1 MKIIIVGGDGFVGW
15 PLALRLSLNHEVLI
29 LDNLS
34 RRQIDEDLQS
44 NSLIKIADIS
54 QRISTWK
61 FVSGNAIQF
70 EKIDVSKE
78 FDRLCEIVKTFNP
91 QTIIHLGEQRSAP
104 YSMKNST
111 TKRYTVSNNLNGTHN
126 LLCAIVDINKDIHFI
141 HLGTMGVYGY
151 GSIPD
156 TIIPEGY
163 LNVTMKNKFNE
174 ERNVD
179 ILHPAYP
186 GSIYHMTKT
195 QDAIFFQFFAKNY
208 SLKITDLHQGII
220 WGSQTKETL
229 KHVDLYNRFD
239 YDSDYG
245 TVLNRFIM
253 QAINNTPLTIYGSG
267 KQTRAFI
274 HIENSMDCIE
284 LALKNPPSKGDKVKI
299 FNQMTETHTLIDLA
313 NLILEVAP
321 NAAIQYIEN
330 PRKELVENSLE
341 VKNQSFL
348 DLGLNTMYLTKYSIM
363 EIYEFIRQNKDSV
376 NNSTI
381 LPMSFW

>member
-1 MKIIIVGGDGFVGW
+1 LCKII
-15 PLALRLSLNHEVLI
+15 
-29 LDNLS
+29 
-34 RRQIDEDLQS
+34 
-44 NSLIKIADIS
+44 
-54 QRISTWK
+54 
-61 FVSGNAIQF
+61 
-70 EKIDVSKE
+70 
-78 FDRLCEIVKTFNP
+78 KTFNP

-126 LLCAIVDINKDIHFI
+126 ILCAIVDINKDIHFI

-195 QDAIFFQFFAKNY
+195 QDAMFFQFFAKNY
-208 SLKITDLHQGII
+208 ALKITDLHQGII

-229 KHVDLYNRFD
+229 KHSDLYNRFD

-253 QAINNTPLTIYGSG
+253 QSINNTPLTIYGCG

-284 LALKNPPSKGDKVKI
+284 LALKNPPSRGDKVKI

-313 NLILEVAP
+313 NLILEVVP
-321 NAAIQYIEN
+321 KAAIQYIEN

-341 VKNQSFL
+341 VKNQTFL
-348 DLGLNTMYLTKYSIM
+348 DLGLTPIHLTKETIL
-363 EIYEFIRQNKDSV
+363 EIYEFIRQHKDSV